1 MVNAR
6 GQRARRGAKSG
17 SRRAGQALTEFVVMA
32 GVLVMVLGMLAL
44 FLYTFRAYG
53 GRVLDLVASE
63 FP

>member
-1 MVNAR
+1 
-6 GQRARRGAKSG
+6 
-17 SRRAGQALTEFVVMA
+17 MA